1 MQFTSYK
8 MNFCFGNSVY
18 KWKKYLFTDIELT
31 NRNSTS
37 VLFTV

>member
-1 MQFTSYK
+1 MRFTSYK